1 MGRKITPKVYA
12 ELIQE
17 ARRAIPGVA
26 ITTDIIT
33 GFPGETD
40 TEFIESRDF
49 VRELNFANGHVFT
62 YSPRPGTAAI
72 NLPDQIPSK
81 VAKQRNARMRQI
93 FQKGADTFRQKQV
106 GSNLNVLWER
116 ATPTEEGQWQ
126 LSGLTDNYL
135 RVRGISTSP
144 SRNQI
149 MDVHIMSVEQDG
161 LTGEIAVDTPWGED

>member
-1 MGRKITPKVYA
+1 
-12 ELIQE
+12 
-17 ARRAIPGVA
+17 
-26 ITTDIIT
+26 
-33 GFPGETD
+33 
-40 TEFIESRDF
+40 
-49 VRELNFANGHVFT
+49 VFT